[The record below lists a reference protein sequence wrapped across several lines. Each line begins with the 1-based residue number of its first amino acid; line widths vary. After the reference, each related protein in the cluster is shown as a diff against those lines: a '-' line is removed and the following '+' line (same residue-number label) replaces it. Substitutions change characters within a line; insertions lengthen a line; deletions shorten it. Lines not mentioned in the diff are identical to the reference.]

1 MIDRPNKPF
10 ETVDD
15 VLFVLENL
23 GDVPEPRKGERHRT
37 IYEGGNSRGKPT
49 GRFWI
54 DYASFRH
61 GSSAEVPLRLI
72 QELERSGKIVRA
84 YPDTNIPAWRLAM
97 TDPLLSTPPA
107 QAAKEKK
114 HD

>member
-61 GSSAEVPLRLI
+61 GSSAEVPLR
-72 QELERSGKIVRA
+72 
-84 YPDTNIPAWRLAM
+84 PDTNIPAWRLAM

>member
-1 MIDRPNKPF
+1 MTDRPNKPF

-15 VLFVLENL
+15 VLFVLKNF
-23 GDVPEPRKGERHRT
+23 GDVPEPRFDFSQLRTKGERHRT
-37 IYEGGNSRGKPT
+37 IYEGGDSRGKPT

-54 DYASFRH
+54 SYPSFRH

-84 YPDTNIPAWRLAM
+84 YPDTNILAWRL
-97 TDPLLSTPPA
+97 P
-107 QAAKEKK
+107 
-114 HD
+114 